1 MNVDSATHGD
11 YLQRFSALT
20 LSSKFAMSCR
30 TTCRT
35 CWCPIDHGCAA
46 KSSGSCVE
54 GGSRSFVTLDR
65 IRAPGACM
73 SAVRA

>member
-30 TTCRT
+30 TTCGRAGVRS
-35 CWCPIDHGCAA
+35 IMDAQRSQVAA
-46 KSSGSCVE
+46 ALRAEAEVLSLSIA
-54 GGSRSFVTLDR
+54 FVPL
-65 IRAPGACM
+65 
-73 SAVRA
+73 VRA